1 MSAFQF
7 SSRGSG
13 SNTATMCS
21 IYLYFN
27 TSLNA
32 SDIENENLGRQ
43 FRVLL
48 TSETQNNVQ
57 KRKLRGRY
65 VLARNNLP
73 NPAANVGKCPK
84 KTVIYVIIFDVV
96 QKILAN
102 FENDTKLLHQGF
114 ALTRCL
120 RVKP

>member
-48 TSETQNNVQ
+48 TSETQNNAQ

-84 KTVIYVIIFDVV
+84 KTIIYVIIFDVV

-102 FENDTKLLHQGF
+102 FENDTKLLH
-114 ALTRCL
+114 
-120 RVKP
+120 

>member
-1 MSAFQF
+1 
-7 SSRGSG
+7 
-13 SNTATMCS
+13 MCS

-27 TSLNA
+27 TSLNP

-48 TSETQNNVQ
+48 TSETENNAQ

-84 KTVIYVIIFDVV
+84 KTVIYVIIFDPV

-102 FENDTKLLHQGF
+102 FENDTKLLH
-114 ALTRCL
+114 
-120 RVKP
+120 

>member
-13 SNTATMCS
+13 TNTATMCS

-32 SDIENENLGRQ
+32 SDIENDNLGRQ

-48 TSETQNNVQ
+48 TFATENNVQ
-57 KRKLRGRY
+57 IIELRHRY

-73 NPAANVGKCPK
+73 NAAANVGKCPK
-84 KTVIYVIIFDVV
+84 KTVIHVVIFDPV
-96 QKILAN
+96 QKILAK
-102 FENDTKLLHQGF
+102 FENNTKLLH
-114 ALTRCL
+114 
-120 RVKP
+120 

>member
-7 SSRGSG
+7 SSRGSE
-13 SNTATMCS
+13 SNTATVCS

-32 SDIENENLGRQ
+32 SDIEDENLGRQ

-48 TSETQNNVQ
+48 TSETDGNVR
-57 KRKLRGRY
+57 KRKLRDRY

-73 NPAANVGKCPK
+73 FPAANVGKCSK
-84 KTVIYVIIFDVV
+84 KTVIYVIIFDPV

-102 FENDTKLLHQGF
+102 FENDTKILH
-114 ALTRCL
+114 
-120 RVKP
+120 